1 MLLLITGLI
10 LFLSAHSTVFAAA
23 GWRQRVISR
32 IGEPLWKLLYSL
44 ISLLGLILII
54 FGYGAAR
61 QSPDLTLLY
70 AAPIWTR
77 HLALL
82 LMVPVFILLSAAYL
96 PGRIQRVVRHPML
109 LAVILWAITHLL
121 ANGTSADILLFG
133 SFLIWALADLISL
146 SWRQVPVVPGAPYSP
161 WNDLIAI
168 IAGLVIYTAF
178 VLWLHRAL
186 IGVPVIT

>member
-1 MLLLITGLI
+1 
-10 LFLSAHSTVFAAA
+10 
-23 GWRQRVISR
+23 
-32 IGEPLWKLLYSL
+32 
-44 ISLLGLILII
+44 
-54 FGYGAAR
+54 
-61 QSPDLTLLY
+61 
-70 AAPIWTR
+70 
-77 HLALL
+77 
-82 LMVPVFILLSAAYL
+82 
-96 PGRIQRVVRHPML
+96 ML